1 MTTFYS
7 AALHTRFISF
17 FAVLL
22 FMLPLAEPMHARQNQ
37 DLMQRRAQQVNPV
50 QTPSFDMSGVAG
62 SFYFLDQFGIN
73 LGMSRMSGDA
83 IDPATYRVGPGDLV
97 TIVLTGNQSGT
108 FRGLHVNPQGM
119 VTLPNVG
126 SVLVN
131 NMLIEEA
138 QAAVNELVRRSFR
151 DTQATF
157 TIERPRQITVHI
169 AGDVPNPGSYFMPA
183 HTRLDQAVL
192 PAFFEREQDG
202 EEGSASASPAAPSSS
217 RISTRPQP
225 DASRVNV
232 RNPAELPNLSRD
244 FILNGRFAF
253 RNIEIRRA
261 GGDTVHGDLVSYTVG
276 GLLTGNP
283 ELKHGDV
290 VLVRKKQEFAPQ
302 VSVSGSV
309 VSPFT
314 AEFRAD
320 DTIESLIAIAGGFT
334 FDADTE
340 AVQVHRFTM
349 NGMQR
354 IEVRDP
360 AGFPLLPNDRIVVGF
375 DADRRSNFSA
385 RVEGEANL
393 PGVFPIER
401 GVTTAADLLELAGG
415 LSPKANAGAARLTR
429 NRASWERLPDE
440 LNPFAYNADRI
451 RRASD
456 QLVEGFEYLEFEDR
470 LGQNFV
476 FIDLSDPE
484 QLATVKIYENDVLHI
499 PRDQQSVFV
508 FGQVMNSGFY
518 TFTEG
523 TSVQEYI
530 RRAGGFALA
539 SDPDRVFVIKAGSN
553 AWMRPSE
560 TTLQSGDLIFVDRQ
574 PFESLDMV
582 RENDFRRREL
592 RNRNIQLVLSGLATI
607 TSVITAYVAI
617 TR

>member
-1 MTTFYS
+1 MPSLFANTS
-7 AALHTRFISF
+7 RPRLLALFTSLMLI
-17 FAVLL
+17 LL
-22 FMLPLAEPMHARQNQ
+22 TLAEPMQARQSQ

-50 QTPSFDMSGVAG
+50 QAPSFDMSGVSG

-73 LGMSRMSGDA
+73 LGMTRLSGDA

-97 TIVLTGNQSGT
+97 TVVLTGNQSGT

-119 VTLPNVG
+119 LTLPNIG
-126 SVLVN
+126 SVMVS
-131 NMLIEEA
+131 NMLIAEA
-138 QAAVNELVRRSFR
+138 ETAVNELVRRTFR

-157 TIERPRQITVHI
+157 TVERPRQITVHI
-169 AGDVPNPGSYFMPA
+169 TGDVPNPGSYFMPA

-192 PAFFEREQDG
+192 PAFFEKDADE
-202 EEGSASASPAAPSSS
+202 
-217 RISTRPQP
+217 IRPGTEVPRP
-225 DASRVNV
+225 DASRINI
-232 RNPAELPNLSRD
+232 RNPLEMPNLSRD

-253 RNIEIRRA
+253 RSIEIRRS
-261 GGDTVHGDLVSYTVG
+261 GDESLRGDLVSYSVG
-276 GLLTGNP
+276 GMLQGNP

-290 VLVRKKQEFAPQ
+290 IVVRKKQEFAPQ

-314 AEFRAD
+314 AEFHAD
-320 DTIESLIAIAGGFT
+320 DTIETLLEIAGGLT
-334 FDADTE
+334 FDADE
-340 AVQVHRFTM
+340 NRIEVHRFTM
-349 NGMQR
+349 NGLQR
-354 IEVRDP
+354 IPVPNPSD
-360 AGFPLLPNDRIVVGF
+360 FPLLPNDRIVVGF
-375 DADRRSNFSA
+375 DADRRNNFSA

-401 GVTTAADLLELAGG
+401 GVTTAAELLELAGG

-429 NRASWERLPDE
+429 NRASWEPQPDAF
-440 LNPFAYNADRI
+440 NPFAYDVDRI
-451 RRASD
+451 RRGSD
-456 QLVEGFEYLEFEDR
+456 QLLEGFEYLELEDR

-476 FIDLSDPE
+476 FIDLTDPE
-484 QLATVKIYENDVLHI
+484 QLSQVRIFENDVLHI

-523 TSVQEYI
+523 VSVQEYI

-539 SDPDRVFVIKAGSN
+539 SDPDRVFVIKAGTN
-553 AWMRPSE
+553 AWMRPNE

-574 PFESLDMV
+574 PLESLTTL
-582 RENDFRRREL
+582 RENDFRQREL
-592 RNRNIQLVLSGLATI
+592 RNRNIQLVFSGLATVASI
-607 TSVITAYVAI
+607 ITAYVAI

>member
-1 MTTFYS
+1 MPPY
-7 AALHTRFISF
+7 RFHVSNACF
-17 FAVLL
+17 FAVFAASLILL
-22 FMLPLAEPMHARQNQ
+22 LALAEPMYARQNQ

-131 NMLIEEA
+131 NMLIDEA

-192 PAFFEREQDG
+192 PAFFEREQ
-202 EEGSASASPAAPSSS
+202 EEAEGAAS
-217 RISTRPQP
+217 TPQP
-225 DASRVNV
+225 DASRINV

-314 AEFRAD
+314 AEFRTD
-320 DTIESLIAIAGGFT
+320 DTIESLIGIAGGFT

-393 PGVFPIER
+393 PGVFPIDR

-440 LNPFAYNADRI
+440 FNPFAYNADRI

-484 QLATVKIYENDVLHI
+484 QLASVKIYENDVLHI

-574 PFESLDMV
+574 PFESIDMV
-582 RENDFRRREL
+582 RDQDFRRREL
-592 RNRNIQLVLSGLATI
+592 RNRNIQLVFSGLATVASI
-607 TSVITAYVAI
+607 ITAYVAV